1 MPKLKEK
8 PIVGITDLADEENE
22 IEKAHSLY
30 LYPAMRKKIFLLFLA
45 AIFSATHLFA
55 QQQPNIVLILAD
67 DLDAIVTPQFFPEV
81 LPVVDSLQKHGIDF
95 QNSFTP
101 MSICCPSRAALLS
114 GKYGHETEV
123 LRNGGE
129 KGGWDDF
136 RDDEP
141 QALPAHLSKGGY
153 RTAMFGKYMNGFETH
168 KGKMPPLPYGWTDG
182 AVFVDPLMGTY
193 KGYDYNLLVWS
204 DGVKMNDSVWHS
216 ENKKLEKHGKLAEDY
231 STDVLTQKAV
241 HYIKNTE
248 LNDAQ
253 PFFLYLT
260 PTPPHFPLPP
270 AMRYEEKTKQRW
282 LHDTIPS
289 QPNTFN
295 DYGKL
300 ATENETK
307 KPLDKPSWLRETWK
321 KRVRQHTRGD
331 FHYGLMYEGKIPR
344 SLKSFR
350 QVEWYYRMGSLYALN
365 DMVREVIATL
375 KENGEWENTLL
386 IFTSDN
392 GFQFGYH
399 ALYHKGSPYEES
411 IRVPLV
417 ITGGAAL
424 NLKSSAQ
431 IEDWIINLDLMPTIL
446 DLAGIPIPDDVA
458 GKSLKPF
465 IELNKGQPADSR
477 RHFIMEYIGPGMT
490 TDFIA
495 KHPKLIFKIM
505 PSFVLDHPTFKA
517 IRMKV
522 EVEKNGMKQEQV
534 FKYIEWEKYHGD
546 FRFRKKLEQKDPK
559 LLAQLTAGKKKALKK
574 KAKAEAIETELYNIT
589 DDPYEMDN
597 LLYYQPDAYQAIA
610 EQLRKQLY
618 AERGK

>member
-1 MPKLKEK
+1 MMR
-8 PIVGITDLADEENE
+8 NR
-22 IEKAHSLY
+22 
-30 LYPAMRKKIFLLFLA
+30 YPALVLA
-45 AIFSATHLFA
+45 ALLMLSFHLTSA
-55 QQQPNIVLILAD
+55 QQRQRPNVVIILAD
-67 DLDAIVTPQFFPEV
+67 DLDAVVTPQFFPEV
-81 LPVVDSLQKHGIDF
+81 LPVVDSLKKHGIDF
-95 QNSFTP
+95 QNAFTP

-136 RDDEP
+136 KDDEP
-141 QALPAHLSKGGY
+141 RALPAHLSNAGY
-153 RTAMFGKYMNGFETH
+153 RTAIIGKYLNGYETN

-193 KGYDYNLLVWS
+193 KGYDYSMMTWS
-204 DGVKMNDSVWHS
+204 DGVKMNDTVWHS
-216 ENKKLEKHGKLAEDY
+216 ENRKLEKYGRQPEDY
-231 STDVLTQKAV
+231 STDVLTAKAI

-270 AMRYEEKTKQRW
+270 AVRYEEKTKQRW
-282 LHDTIPS
+282 LHDTIPA

-295 DYGKL
+295 DFGKF
-300 ATENETK
+300 ATEKERK
-307 KPLDKPSWLRETWK
+307 KPLDKSSWLRDTWK
-321 KRVRQHTRGD
+321 KRVRQRGRGD

-344 SLKSFR
+344 QLKSFR
-350 QVEWYYRMGSLYALN
+350 QVDWYYRMGSLYALN
-365 DMVREVIATL
+365 DMVREIVATL

-399 ALYHKGSPYEES
+399 ALYHKGTPYEES

-417 ITGGAAL
+417 VTGGASL
-424 NLKSSAQ
+424 HLKNETRV
-431 IEDWIINLDLMPTIL
+431 EDWIINLDIMPTIL
-446 DLAGIPIPDDVA
+446 DLAGIPVPADVD
-458 GKSLKPF
+458 GKSFRPYLEF
-465 IELNKGQPADSR
+465 NSTQENFSR
-477 RHFIMEYIGPGMT
+477 DHFIMEYIGPGMT

-522 EVEKNGMKQEQV
+522 EVEKEGTKQEQV
-534 FKYIEWEKYHGD
+534 FKYIEWEKYHGN
-546 FRFRKKLEQKDPK
+546 FKFRKKLEAGDPK
-559 LLAQLTAGKKKALKK
+559 LMAKIAAGKKRVVTKK
-574 KAKAEAIETELYNIT
+574 EKAEALETELYNIT
-589 DDPYEMDN
+589 EDPYEMDN
-597 LLYYQPDAYQAIA
+597 LLYYLPEAYKAIA
-610 EQLRKQLY
+610 EQLRGQLY
-618 AERGK
+618 KEQEKPRISKEGN

>member
-1 MPKLKEK
+1 M
-8 PIVGITDLADEENE
+8 
-22 IEKAHSLY
+22 
-30 LYPAMRKKIFLLFLA
+30 KKIIISLVALLVISFNL
-45 AIFSATHLFA
+45 SA
-55 QQQPNIVLILAD
+55 QQKPNIIIILAD
-67 DLDAIVTPQFFPEV
+67 DLDAIVTPHFFSEV
-81 LPVVDSLQKHGIDF
+81 LPVVDSLKKNGIDF
-95 QNSFTP
+95 ENSFTP
-101 MSICCPSRAALLS
+101 MSICCPSRSALLS

-136 RDDEP
+136 IDDEP
-141 QALPAHLSKGGY
+141 QALPAHLSKAGY
-153 RTAMFGKYMNGFETH
+153 RTAMIGKYMNGYETN
-168 KGKMPPLPYGWTDG
+168 KGEMPPLPYGWTDG

-193 KGYDYNLLVWS
+193 KGYNYNLMTWN

-216 ENKKLEKHGKLAEDY
+216 ENKKLEKYGKLPEDY
-231 STDVLTQKAV
+231 STDVLTAKAV
-241 HYIKNTE
+241 RYIKNTE

-270 AMRYEEKTKQRW
+270 AFRYEEKTKQRW
-282 LHDTIPS
+282 LQDTILA

-295 DYGKL
+295 DFGKL
-300 ATENETK
+300 ATEKEKK
-307 KPLDKPSWLRETWK
+307 KPLDKSSWLRDTWK
-321 KRVRQHTRGD
+321 KRVRQQNRGD

-350 QVEWYYRMGSLYALN
+350 QADWFYRMGSLYALN

-375 KENGEWENTLL
+375 KANGEWENTLL

-417 ITGGAAL
+417 ITGGASL
-424 NLKSSAQ
+424 NLKTSTQ

-446 DLAGIPIPDDVA
+446 DVAGIPIPDDVD
-458 GKSLKPF
+458 GKSFKPF
-465 IELNKGQPADSR
+465 IEFNNNQPKTSR
-477 RHFIMEYIGPGMT
+477 DQFIMEYIGPGMT

-505 PSFVLDHPTFKA
+505 PSYVLDHPTFKA

-546 FRFRKKLEQKDPK
+546 FKFRKKLENKDPK
-559 LLAQLTAGKKKALKK
+559 LLARIATGNKKALKK

-589 DDPYEMDN
+589 EDPYEMDN
-597 LLYYQPDAYQAIA
+597 LLYYLPDAHISIA
-610 EQLRKQLY
+610 EKLREKLYKELRK
-618 AERGK
+618 